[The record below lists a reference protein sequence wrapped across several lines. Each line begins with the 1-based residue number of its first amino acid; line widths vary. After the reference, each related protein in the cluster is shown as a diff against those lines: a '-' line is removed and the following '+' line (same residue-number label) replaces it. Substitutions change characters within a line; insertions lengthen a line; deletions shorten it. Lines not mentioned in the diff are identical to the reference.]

1 MKKDLLYSDV
11 KICLREVF
19 YARNK
24 IHSRRRICCVLKI
37 EFDVVIKAYSCQ
49 PLHKSTQP

>member
-1 MKKDLLYSDV
+1 MRKK
-11 KICLREVF
+11 IR
-19 YARNK
+19 
-24 IHSRRRICCVLKI
+24 SRFSVCCVLKI